1 MEKENKENN
10 WFMEWF
16 FEKKIDLSK
25 YLQNAD
31 FETLNKLGLNP
42 EEKQCS
48 EFDFGILL
56 RRVYEYYD
64 FEELENKKQLSSEE
78 EVLLE
83 VYRMKKESNE
93 EGVREGYLSQ
103 THRLKNLQNT
113 DVSKEEYKELLKK
126 IMTIENK
133 IELDKKIERLEKKKK
148 RYEKLLKDETDM
160 I

>member
-1 MEKENKENN
+1 MKRVNEEDDWLMK
-10 WFMEWF
+10 WFY
-16 FEKKIDLSK
+16 EKKIDLSR
-25 YLQNAD
+25 YLQDTD
-31 FETLNKLGLNP
+31 FETLNKLGLNL

-78 EVLLE
+78 ESLLE
-83 VYRMKKESNE
+83 VYRREKEFNE
-93 EGVREGYLSQ
+93 EEVREGYLTQ
-103 THRLKNLQNT
+103 THKLKNLQNT
-113 DVSKEEYKELLKK
+113 DVSREEYKELLKK

-133 IELDKKIERLEKKKK
+133 IKLDKKIERLEKKKK
-148 RYEKLLKDETDM
+148 KYEKLLKDETDM